1 MSASNANPVDWKQRF
16 VADVKR
22 DKKKAAI
29 MAALTV
35 AAVVVVGRVLLKQSS
50 PKPARAVSA
59 APDSSGSTSG
69 SPGAGPVVAALTGGA
84 VRDRRARRDEYL
96 ATMDRRIERDLF
108 KPNLEYFPLATGSS
122 RVTVE
127 AGTTG
132 LGWFDEV
139 RLYVVEQ
146 QRAQDRRLA
155 HIQTV
160 RAQAGALS
168 LTGPCGVTTG
178 ATEMTLKTED
188 YPLTT
193 PFFAYQPSR
202 RLPTLAREFL
212 AYVNSPAAQPVIR
225 RAGFVDQFPQ
235 SIPLAQQGDRFANA
249 ILRAGD
255 EITLPELQRL
265 VQTVRDMS
273 RLTITFRFEDG
284 ASTLDPQSRSNVVLL
299 ADALERGVFE
309 GRTLV
314 FIGFSDGQGPAGTN
328 RRLSR
333 ERAKAVREAVRDAAH
348 QPEAAGQELEIEA
361 FGEALPMACDEA
373 EWGRGVNRRVE
384 VWLR

>member
-168 LTGPCGVTTG
+168 LTSTMVGTAAVINGRVVRVGDLIGGFEVVEVG
-178 ATEMTLKTED
+178 ASSCT
-188 YPLTT
+188 
-193 PFFAYQPSR
+193 
-202 RLPTLAREFL
+202 
-212 AYVNSPAAQPVIR
+212 
-225 RAGFVDQFPQ
+225 
-235 SIPLAQQGDRFANA
+235 
-249 ILRAGD
+249 
-255 EITLPELQRL
+255 L
-265 VQTVRDMS
+265 VQGQVRVKLHM
-273 RLTITFRFEDG
+273 
-284 ASTLDPQSRSNVVLL
+284 
-299 ADALERGVFE
+299 
-309 GRTLV
+309 
-314 FIGFSDGQGPAGTN
+314 
-328 RRLSR
+328 
-333 ERAKAVREAVRDAAH
+333 K
-348 QPEAAGQELEIEA
+348 
-361 FGEALPMACDEA
+361 MK
-373 EWGRGVNRRVE
+373 
-384 VWLR
+384 